1 MELEGIIPSVITF
14 VLGGGLTALVTL
26 GSARKKAAAEVKSDE
41 IKALHDTIE
50 EVYEPLVKRLKAR
63 IEEQDAEIASLRKQ
77 LSDERAERQREMK
90 LMNERIV
97 AISSAI
103 GLTTRNY
110 VRNNKGQF
118 TKIEP
123 DEA

>member
-1 MELEGIIPSVITF
+1 MEIESIVTGIITF
-14 VLGGGLTALVTL
+14 VAGGGLAAVVTL
-26 GSARKKAAAEVKSDE
+26 GSARKKAAVEVKSDE

-50 EVYEPLVKRLKAR
+50 EVYEPLVKRLKSR
-63 IEEQDAEIASLRKQ
+63 IEEQDQEIASLRKQ
-77 LSDERAERQREMK
+77 LSDERVERQREMK

-97 AISSAI
+97 SISSAI
-103 GLTTRNY
+103 GLSTRDY

-118 TKIEP
+118 IKAEP